1 MKTPRI
7 LKMKLFLVI
16 LGFVSPLLL
25 SCGGGSGTNTRQVPA
40 GESAGMPIATF
51 AKTLHDF
58 GKIFSGEIVTYSF
71 RVSNTGD
78 APLIIIS
85 TQSGCVCVVGEYTRE
100 AIPPGGEGRI
110 QVRFDSGGR
119 WGSISE
125 TIRVVTNAE
134 PQEQLLQIN
143 VEVIEQ

>member
-1 MKTPRI
+1 MKTSHI
-7 LKMKLFLVI
+7 QTLKLFLVI

-25 SCGGGSGTNTRQVPA
+25 SCGGGSGNNSRQLPA
-40 GESAGMPIATF
+40 DESSGMPIATF

-58 GKIFSGEIVTYSF
+58 GKVFSGEIVTYSF

-85 TQSGCVCVVGEYTRE
+85 SQSGCVCVVGEFTQE

-134 PQEQLLQIN
+134 PQEKLLQIN